1 MKIRTEAYYLIVY
14 LIALAVMFSLNKCS
28 PKLKPNKNAKEISF
42 PKSQ

>member
-1 MKIRTEAYYLIVY
+1 MKLRAEHYLLAFY
-14 LIALAVMFSLNKCS
+14 LIALMFSLNKCS